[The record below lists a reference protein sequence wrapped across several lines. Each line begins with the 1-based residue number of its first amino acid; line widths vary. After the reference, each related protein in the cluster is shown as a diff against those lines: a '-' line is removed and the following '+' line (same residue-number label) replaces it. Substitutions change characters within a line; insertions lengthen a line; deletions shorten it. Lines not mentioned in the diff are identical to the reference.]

1 MAENGLRIRIDDDL
15 RSEFIQTCRGNDQT
29 AAQVLRAFMR
39 QYIQAGKRSAPSKR
53 VVNRSV
59 STQQSQ

>member
-1 MAENGLRIRIDDDL
+1 MAESGMRIRIDDDL

-39 QYIQAGKRSAPSKR
+39 QYIEAGKRPTITTASRSRIAVRQSK
-53 VVNRSV
+53 
-59 STQQSQ
+59 Q

>member
-15 RSEFIQTCRGNDQT
+15 RTEFIQTCRGNDQT

-39 QYIQAGKRSAPSKR
+39 QYIEAGKSPALQRKI
-53 VVNRSV
+53 V
-59 STQQSQ
+59 SQTAHSQQKQ

>member
-39 QYIQAGKRSAPSKR
+39 QYIQAGKRPAPSKR
-53 VVNRSV
+53 AASRSI
-59 STQQSQ
+59 SSQQSQ